1 MEVEKKVETLE
12 GEVKLMK
19 GELKETLANV
29 RDFLLSLKLPPP
41 TVEGLDLAEVSQLGI
56 GGGLPVPS
64 TSSIPQPART
74 ETVEAPRERA
84 VSQPVEPEQPSI
96 SPVAEAEAPAQFV
109 EVEELPEPPASELPE
124 QQEPPPLEEED
135 ETEQVAEQET
145 AQVSPLSPRVNLL
158 GNLFR
163 WVSVATKEIGNEQ
176 LPTFLDIYST
186 SGNLSPELR
195 GVILRFAGVVEEQPS
210 DARAADIWSRLMNE
224 QLTTFLDVYS
234 VNGHISPEAKRGI
247 LHFASVMAE
256 QSQDA
261 HTAGTWNQLMSGQ
274 LATFLEVHTAN
285 GQLSPEVK
293 EGVLR
298 FIDAMAPKP
307 VENNKVGL
315 APESVERNVADVWSR
330 LILELHGIL
339 SGGSTLLHPL
349 APVQD
354 ATESEAEVGDSE
366 VKEDSAKGPTG
377 LEADEPGKPQEEKSM
392 TLKLVLPDSDGV
404 EKEFSIEK
412 LSINLTPAAG
422 EDNSLGPSS
431 DA

>member
-1 MEVEKKVETLE
+1 MEVEKKVKTLE

-41 TVEGLDLAEVSQLGI
+41 TVEGLDLAEVSQIGV
-56 GGGLPVPS
+56 GGGLSVAS

-74 ETVEAPRERA
+74 ETVEAP
-84 VSQPVEPEQPSI
+84 PVEPEKPGI

-124 QQEPPPLEEED
+124 QQEPPLEEED
-135 ETEQVAEQET
+135 KTEQVAEQET
-145 AQVSPLSPRVNLL
+145 AQVSPLGPQVNLV

-163 WVSVATKEIGNEQ
+163 WVSVATKEIGNKQ
-176 LPTFLDIYST
+176 LPTFLDIYAT

-195 GVILRFAGVVEEQPS
+195 GVILRFASVVEEQPS
-210 DARAADIWSRLMNE
+210 DARAAGVWSRLMNE
-224 QLTTFLDVYS
+224 QLATFLDVHS
-234 VNGHISPEAKRGI
+234 VNGHVSPEVKKGI
-247 LHFASVMAE
+247 LHFASVMVK

-261 HTAGTWNQLMSGQ
+261 HTAGAWNQLMSGQ

-285 GQLSPEVK
+285 GLLSPEVK

-298 FIDAMAPKP
+298 FIDVMVPKP
-307 VENNKVGL
+307 VEKNGVDL
-315 APESVERNVADVWSR
+315 APESAERNVADVWSR

-354 ATESEAEVGDSE
+354 ATESEAEAGDSE
-366 VKEDSAKGPTG
+366 VKEPVE
-377 LEADEPGKPQEEKSM
+377 LEEDKPGKPQEEKSM

-404 EKEFSIEK
+404 EKEFGIEK
-412 LSINLTPAAG
+412 LSISLTPEIS
-422 EDNSLGPSS
+422 EDDSLGPPS

>member
-1 MEVEKKVETLE
+1 MEVEKKVKTLE

-29 RDFLLSLKLPPP
+29 RDFLLSLKLPAP
-41 TVEGLDLAEVSQLGI
+41 VVALDLDGVGQLGV
-56 GGGLPVPS
+56 GGGLPAASP
-64 TSSIPQPART
+64 SSIPQPAPT
-74 ETVEAPRERA
+74 ETVEAP
-84 VSQPVEPEQPSI
+84 VEPEQPGI

-124 QQEPPPLEEED
+124 QQEPPLEEED

-145 AQVSPLSPRVNLL
+145 AQVSPLGPQVNLV

-163 WVSVATKEIGNEQ
+163 WVSVATKEIGNKQ
-176 LPTFLDIYST
+176 LPTFLDIYAT

-195 GVILRFAGVVEEQPS
+195 GVILRFASVVEEQPS
-210 DARAADIWSRLMNE
+210 DARAAGVWIRLMNE
-224 QLTTFLDVYS
+224 QLATFLDVHS
-234 VNGHISPEAKRGI
+234 VNGHVSPEVKKGI
-247 LHFASVMAE
+247 LHFASVMVK

-261 HTAGTWNQLMSGQ
+261 HTAGAWNQLMSGQ

-285 GQLSPEVK
+285 GLLSPEVK

-298 FIDAMAPKP
+298 FIDVMVPKP
-307 VENNKVGL
+307 VENNEVDL
-315 APESVERNVADVWSR
+315 APEPVERNVADVWSR

-349 APVQD
+349 APAQD

-366 VKEDSAKGPTG
+366 VKEDSAKEPTG
-377 LEADEPGKPQEEKSM
+377 LEADKLRKPQEEKSM

-404 EKEFSIEK
+404 EKEFGIEK
-412 LSINLTPAAG
+412 LSISLTPETS
-422 EDNSLGPSS
+422 EDDSLGPPS